1 VIAGELIHP
10 HPALGE
16 SIRMAAAVVTQVDT
30 LHRSGLSQIC
40 NGDP

>member
-1 VIAGELIHP
+1 VIAGDFIHA
-10 HPALGE
+10 HATLGE
-16 SIRMAAAVVTQVDT
+16 SIRMAATVVTQVDT